1 MNLTGEEITEAIKA
15 LQKESPNIGRKKLVA
30 RLNADK
36 GWSLT
41 SKDLKEHLPQ
51 ESEPGEGAA
60 THKDNDKPEPH
71 KDNDKSETQS
81 GPSHDATP
89 RADSP
94 QQKYNCFL
102 IRAKPHSSIPPL
114 LDIPSQVEPFNL
126 NNFGD
131 EMGEMRELKTRLGWK
146 NAREVGKFY
155 DHKGTDSWYYY
166 IYGEEGSSQPMN
178 EAASLVCY
186 KKIKGDI
193 AVIRSG
199 PAGTDTPEYFT
210 QRELSGAVEFYK
222 THDRSKVFHE
232 REKSR
237 MSRSMGMNLGG
248 VPHFYYN
255 ETSQGGSFSR
265 TS

>member
-1 MNLTGEEITEAIKA
+1 MAPTGEEITEAIKA
-15 LQKESPNIGRKKLVA
+15 LQSQSPNIGRKKLVTQ
-30 RLNADK
+30 LNTDK

-51 ESEPGEGAA
+51 VPDSSEGA
-60 THKDNDKPEPH
+60 TTNKDNDKPGME
-71 KDNDKSETQS
+71 S
-81 GPSHDATP
+81 GSSHDATP
-89 RADSP
+89 RTDTP

-102 IRAKPHSSIPPL
+102 IRAKPHSSTPPL
-114 LDIPSQVEPFNL
+114 QDIASQVEPFNL
-126 NNFGD
+126 NSYGN

-146 NAREVGKFY
+146 SATEVGKFY

-166 IYGEEGSSQPMN
+166 VYGDEGSSQPKN

-210 QRELSGAVEFYK
+210 QKELSEAVEFYK

-237 MSRSMGMNLGG
+237 FSSSMGMNLEG

-255 ETSQGGSFSR
+255 DTSHGGSFSR
-265 TS
+265 SS

>member
-1 MNLTGEEITEAIKA
+1 MTPTGEEITEAIKA
-15 LQKESPNIGRKKLVA
+15 VHKQSPNIGRKKLVA
-30 RLNADK
+30 QLNADK

-41 SKDLKEHLPQ
+41 SKDLKEHLPP
-51 ESEPGEGAA
+51 ESESGEGTA
-60 THKDNDKPEPH
+60 TQKDNGRPEI
-71 KDNDKSETQS
+71 KS
-81 GPSHDATP
+81 GPLHDATP
-89 RADSP
+89 KADSP

-102 IRAKPHSSIPPL
+102 IRAKPHSSTPPL
-114 LDIPSQVEPFNL
+114 QDIASQVEPFNL
-126 NNFGD
+126 NSFGN

-146 NAREVGKFY
+146 NAQEVGKFY

-166 IYGEEGSSQPMN
+166 VYGEEGSSQPKN

-186 KKIKGDI
+186 KKMKGDI

-210 QRELSGAVEFYK
+210 QRELSEAVEFYK
-222 THDRSKVFHE
+222 THDRLKVFHE

-237 MSRSMGMNLGG
+237 MSKSMGMNFDG
-248 VPHFYYN
+248 VSHFYYN

>member
-1 MNLTGEEITEAIKA
+1 MSPTGEEITEAINA
-15 LQKESPNIGRKKLVA
+15 FQKQSPNIGRKKLVA
-30 RLNADK
+30 QLNTDK

-51 ESEPGEGAA
+51 ESESKEGAA
-60 THKDNDKPEPH
+60 THHVNDYPEM
-71 KDNDKSETQS
+71 KS
-81 GPSHDATP
+81 GPSDDATS
-89 RADSP
+89 RADSS
-94 QQKYNCFL
+94 QQQYNCFL
-102 IRAKPHSSIPPL
+102 IRAKPHSRTPPL
-114 LDIPSQVEPFNL
+114 QDIASQVEPFNL
-126 NNFGD
+126 NSFGN
-131 EMGEMRELKTRLGWK
+131 ELGEMRELKTRLGWK
-146 NAREVGKFY
+146 NAQEVGKFY
-155 DHKGTDSWYYY
+155 DHNGTDSWYYY
-166 IYGEEGSSQPMN
+166 VYGEEGSSQPKN

-186 KKIKGDI
+186 KKMKGDI

-210 QRELSGAVEFYK
+210 QRELSEAVEFYK

-237 MSRSMGMNLGG
+237 MSRSMGMNLEG

-255 ETSQGGSFSR
+255 ETSHGGSFSR

>member
-1 MNLTGEEITEAIKA
+1 MTPTGEEITEAIRA
-15 LQKESPNIGRKKLVA
+15 LQKQSPNIGRKKLVA
-30 RLNADK
+30 QLNADK

-51 ESEPGEGAA
+51 ESESGEGAA

-71 KDNDKSETQS
+71 KDNDKSETKS

-102 IRAKPHSSIPPL
+102 IRAKPHSSTPPL
-114 LDIPSQVEPFNL
+114 QDIPNQVEPFNL
-126 NNFGD
+126 NSFGD
-131 EMGEMRELKTRLGWK
+131 EMGEMRELKTRLRWK

-186 KKIKGDI
+186 KKMKGDI

-210 QRELSGAVEFYK
+210 QRELSEAVEFYK

-237 MSRSMGMNLGG
+237 MSRSMGINLGG